1 MNEISGRDVVSAY
14 RRYAPV
20 YDFLFGA
27 VLEQGR
33 RKLAAEVR
41 KLAPA
46 TLLEVG
52 VGTGLVLGQYPAQT
66 RITGIDLSPAMLD
79 RAARVASRLPQHSI
93 RLLEMDAEN
102 LAFDDASFDVITAPY
117 VLSVTPDPQRLCA
130 QMRRVCKPG
139 GHILIANHFSGQAGW
154 RTLERLVKSVADR
167 VGFRSEFDF
176 EAHVP
181 HPQWQ
186 ILRVES
192 ANLLALSRLVVIRNE
207 PGP

>member
-1 MNEISGRDVVSAY
+1 MKELSGNDVVSAY

-41 KLAPA
+41 GLGPE

-52 VGTGLVLGQYPAQT
+52 VGTGLILGQYPT
-66 RITGIDLSPAMLD
+66 HTKITGIDISRAMLD
-79 RAARVASRLPQHSI
+79 RAAQAASRLPDHSI
-93 RLLEMDAEN
+93 HLQEMDAEH
-102 LAFDDASFDVITAPY
+102 LEFADASFDVVTVPY
-117 VLSVTPDPQRLCA
+117 VLSVTPNPARLCEEV
-130 QMRRVCKPG
+130 RRVCKPG

-154 RTLERLVKSVADR
+154 RALERMTKSLADR
-167 VGFRSEFDF
+167 VGFRSEFNF
-176 EAHVP
+176 ESHVP
-181 HPQWQ
+181 HPDWT

-192 ANLLALSRLVVIRNE
+192 VNMFSLSRLVVIRN
-207 PGP
+207 GC